1 LGIRTPQCLAEENAL
16 TTSGIRRASP
26 PQAVQ
31 KIRENYFLLQVALS
45 ETPSADWRRMFY
57 EAQHDA
63 PVEFTPR
70 SVEVTGTLLR
80 FKSDPQ
86 GVEQKLVSLDRWIEK
101 ATQKE
106 AGMAGRSEVQRQ
118 KKEDAEREAHE
129 LGEWNA
135 RWAKL

>member
-1 LGIRTPQCLAEENAL
+1 M
-16 TTSGIRRASP
+16 TTTGIRRASP

-31 KIRENYFLLQVALS
+31 KIRDNYFLVQVAIS
-45 ETPSADWRRMFY
+45 ESPSADWRRMFY

-86 GVEQKLVSLDRWIEK
+86 GVEQKLISLDRWIVK

-118 KKEDAEREAHE
+118 KKEDAEREAVE
-129 LGEWNA
+129 LGEWYT

>member
-1 LGIRTPQCLAEENAL
+1 MRHSNVPKLAKENEL
-16 TTSGIRRASP
+16 TTTGIRRASP

-31 KIRENYFLLQVALS
+31 KIRDNYFLVQVAIS
-45 ETPSADWRRMFY
+45 ESPSADWRRMFY

-86 GVEQKLVSLDRWIEK
+86 GVEQKLVSLDRWIAK

-118 KKEDAEREAHE
+118 KKEYAEREAVE
-129 LGEWNA
+129 LGEWNT

>member
-1 LGIRTPQCLAEENAL
+1 M
-16 TTSGIRRASP
+16 TTTGIRRASP

-31 KIRENYFLLQVALS
+31 KIRDNYFLVQVAIS
-45 ETPSADWRRMFY
+45 ESPSADWRRMFY

-63 PVEFTPR
+63 PVEFTAR

-86 GVEQKLVSLDRWIEK
+86 GVEQKLVSLDRWIAK

-118 KKEDAEREAHE
+118 KKEDAEREAKE
-129 LGEWNA
+129 LGEWNT
-135 RWAKL
+135 RWANL